1 VSFFRLARAVEH
13 PYSGSRQGQTGL
25 GPRDLADLSSP
36 DSPTLGG
43 MVKSLTSL
51 ARDVSEL
58 KGSVNT
64 MTWAVGIAVGFMA
77 IAITVVGIIAA
88 LR

>member
-1 VSFFRLARAVEH
+1 
-13 PYSGSRQGQTGL
+13 
-25 GPRDLADLSSP
+25 
-36 DSPTLGG
+36 

-64 MTWAVGIAVGFMA
+64 MTWAVGIAVGLMA